1 MQDGD
6 MGKLRELRDAWM
18 KQTINTMVRINLTDK
33 LIMQQN
39 LREVT
44 ELGPQTFGGMAF
56 QGEGKVRVNASRQK
70 CTWHL
75 RMPTWL
81 EWRKQDRE

>member
-6 MGKLRELRDAWM
+6 MGKLRELQDVWM
-18 KQTINTMVRINLTDK
+18 KQTINTMVSINLTDK

-44 ELGPQTFGGMAF
+44 
-56 QGEGKVRVNASRQK
+56 
-70 CTWHL
+70 
-75 RMPTWL
+75 
-81 EWRKQDRE
+81 

>member
-6 MGKLRELRDAWM
+6 IGKLRQLQDVWV

-44 ELGPQTFGGMAF
+44 ELGAQTFGGMAF
-56 QGEGKVRVNASRQK
+56 QGEGKARVNASRQK

-75 RMPTWL
+75 RILTWL
-81 EWRKQDRE
+81 Q